1 MIEDNVNDNVESEW
15 KFQPIDLSNASSGN
29 WVIARYKG
37 KYFLGLILEITEK
50 KDKARVQCLEKP
62 FGITEPQSLEPYSNV
77 FYDHDNLF
85 KTNVIPSLVL
95 DKSNRRKIK
104 YTYTLWRYITMNV
117 MLW

>member
-1 MIEDNVNDNVESEW
+1 MIEDVVNDNAESEQ

-29 WVIARYKG
+29 WVIARYKEE
-37 KYFLGLILEITEK
+37 YFLGLILKITEK

-62 FGITEPQSLEPYSNV
+62 FRITEPRSLEPYSDV

-104 YTYTLWRYITMNV
+104 YTYTL
-117 MLW
+117 